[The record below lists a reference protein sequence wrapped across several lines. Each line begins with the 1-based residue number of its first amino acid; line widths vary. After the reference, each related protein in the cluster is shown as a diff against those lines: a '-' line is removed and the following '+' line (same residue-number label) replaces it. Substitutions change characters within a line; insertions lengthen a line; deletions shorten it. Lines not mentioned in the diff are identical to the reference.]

1 MSGINKVILIG
12 HLGKDPEMRYLE
24 GGVSV
29 TSFPLA
35 TSETFNKDGQKV
47 EQTEWHNIVM
57 WRGLADVAAKFLQ
70 KGKLV
75 YIEGKLRTRSFED
88 KEGIKRYTTEIV
100 AENFTMLGRKS
111 DFEPDGNSRQTGK
124 GPTNRDTFHNNT
136 AYRRSSVLN
145 PLNPIKKA
153 PRVIGELFYLS
164 NNYLPPG
171 GQWSF
176 KYWVNKV
183 CKCNVVP
190 SPSNIPCERLGYDI
204 SWNCLLYLI
213 SSLISNSAFL

>member
-12 HLGKDPEMRYLE
+12 HLGKDPELRYLE

-57 WRGLADVAAKFLQ
+57 WRGLAELATKYLQ

-75 YIEGKLRTRSFED
+75 YIEGELRTRSFED
-88 KEGIKRYTTEIV
+88 KEGIKKYTTEVV

-111 DFEPDGNSRQTGK
+111 DFEQDGSVRPNGK
-124 GPTNRDTFHNNT
+124 SHSAG
-136 AYRRSSVLN
+136 S
-145 PLNPIKKA
+145 
-153 PRVIGELFYLS
+153 
-164 NNYLPPG
+164 
-171 GQWSF
+171 
-176 KYWVNKV
+176 
-183 CKCNVVP
+183 
-190 SPSNIPCERLGYDI
+190 DI
-204 SWNCLLYLI
+204 SGNV
-213 SSLISNSAFL
+213 SATDDLAF

>member
-35 TSETFNKDGQKV
+35 TSETYNKDGQKV

-57 WRGLADVAAKFLQ
+57 WRGLADVAGRFLQ

-88 KEGIKRYTTEIV
+88 KEGIKKYTTEVV

-111 DFEPDGNSRQTGK
+111 DFEPEDTPRQAPKSSPNVDGLSAA
-124 GPTNRDTFHNNT
+124 T
-136 AYRRSSVLN
+136 A
-145 PLNPIKKA
+145 
-153 PRVIGELFYLS
+153 EDD
-164 NNYLPPG
+164 LP
-171 GQWSF
+171 F
-176 KYWVNKV
+176 
-183 CKCNVVP
+183 
-190 SPSNIPCERLGYDI
+190 
-204 SWNCLLYLI
+204 
-213 SSLISNSAFL
+213 